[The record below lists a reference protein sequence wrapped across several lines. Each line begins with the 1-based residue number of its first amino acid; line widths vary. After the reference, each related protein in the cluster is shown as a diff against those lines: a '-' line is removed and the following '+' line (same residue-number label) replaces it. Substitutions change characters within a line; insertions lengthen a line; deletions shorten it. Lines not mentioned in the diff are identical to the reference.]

1 MSIYFVTMESILE
14 RGTISTSCK
23 NTFHSHHN
31 NNNNIKTYSG
41 SLLQNWWVSSTG
53 TILDHLCKSMFYYI
67 LPQFMILFSDMS
79 SPRNRKPRALY
90 FINRTFCLLFIC
102 PMQHYHIHLFEHY
115 QLCLF
120 CTVHYIQC
128 RPWEVR
134 KHHRVLSEVLFTKFS
149 KETRK
154 EFY

>member
-1 MSIYFVTMESILE
+1 MESILE

-67 LPQFMILFSDMS
+67 LPQFMILSSDMS

-120 CTVHYIQC
+120 ALCTTFSV
-128 RPWEVR
+128 
-134 KHHRVLSEVLFTKFS
+134 VLGKYGSIIGYCQKFFLQS
-149 KETRK
+149 SPKKQETS
-154 EFY
+154 FINVD